1 MTLTC
6 LFSAGLDAFDAY
18 DVPLRDALD
27 RAGLDAQIVT
37 DAPPEIVDYI
47 IYAPS
52 GTLDDFTP
60 FPRCKAVLSLWA
72 GVERIIGNPTLTQPL
87 ARMVDPGLTQG
98 MIEYV
103 TGHVLRHHLGMDAHL
118 RACPGDWHPVEPP
131 LAQERVVGFLGLGVL
146 GTSCAQALR
155 GLGFQVIGWSASPK
169 TLPGIHC
176 HTGTN
181 GLKTV
186 LQQSEILVTLLPH
199 TAQTEALL
207 DATRLQEM
215 RRGAVLINPGR
226 GALIDDDA
234 LLAALDQGLIA
245 HATLDV
251 FRTEPLPETHP
262 FWHHPQV
269 TVTPHIAATTRPA
282 SAARRIV
289 ENIAR
294 VERGE
299 PLLNEV
305 SRRNGY

>member
-18 DVPLRDALD
+18 AAPLRDALG

-37 DAPPEIVDYI
+37 DAPPGSVDYI

-52 GTLDDFTP
+52 GTLVDFTP
-60 FPRCKAVLSLWA
+60 YTRCKAVLSLWA

-103 TGHVLRHHLGMDAHL
+103 TGHVLRHHLGMNAHL
-118 RACPGDWHPVEPP
+118 RARPGDWHPVEPP
-131 LAQERVVGFLGLGVL
+131 LAEERVVGFLGLGVL
-146 GTSCAQALR
+146 GTSCAQALC

-169 TLPGIHC
+169 TLPGIQC
-176 HTGTN
+176 DSGAD

-207 DATRLQEM
+207 DATRLQQM

-299 PLLNEV
+299 TLLNEV
-305 SRRNGY
+305 SRTNGY